1 MTKPQ
6 AVVVGAGPNGLA
18 AAITLA
24 EAGCSVLLLEARP
37 EIGGGART
45 ASLTLPGFRH
55 DVCAA
60 FHPLGAASP
69 FFARLGLENRGAAWR
84 RADIQVA
91 HPLGGGRAAALWRSA
106 DLTADRLEEDG
117 PAWRRMM
124 GPLTARRADL
134 GRDLLVRRPA
144 PPPYLIRGLAQ
155 AMAGGRL
162 RTPAG
167 RALWAG
173 IAAHAMAP
181 LPSPAAA
188 ATGLALAGLAHSHGW
203 PLVAGGTQ
211 QLTDALAAFFRERGG
226 VVETDRPVRRP
237 GDLPSAR
244 AVLFDTHPAA
254 LAEVFGGRLPRRAR
268 RRLGR
273 MRNGPAAYKADYA
286 LAGPIPWDAP
296 ECRRAAVVHLGGEY
310 EETAASLRAVTGG
323 RTPHHPFVL
332 VGQQSLFDPGRAPPG
347 RHTAWVYAQVPN
359 GYGDDK
365 TPGGRPMLE
374 RIEERIERYAP
385 GFAGLVLARNAL
397 APADLEEYNP
407 NYRGGDIAAGAMGTA
422 RLLGWNGPSLRPYHT
437 GMPGVYLCSAAAP
450 PGPGVHGMCG
460 VGAARLALR
469 EHFRQPPPPD

>member
-1 MTKPQ
+1 MTKQQ

-24 EAGCSVLLLEARP
+24 EAGCSVLVLEARP

-45 ASLTLPGFRH
+45 AALTLPGFRH
-55 DVCAA
+55 DVCSA

-69 FFARLGLENRGAAWR
+69 FFARLDLESRGAEWR

-91 HPLGGGRAAALWRSA
+91 HPLGGDRAAALWRSA
-106 DLTADRLEEDG
+106 EVTADRLGRDG

-124 GPLTARRADL
+124 GPLTARRAEL
-134 GRDLLVRRPA
+134 GRDLLERRAA
-144 PPPYLIRGLAQ
+144 PPPYLMRGLAR

-181 LPSPAAA
+181 LPSAAA
-188 ATGLALAGLAHSHGW
+188 AVTGLALGGLAHAHGW
-203 PLVAGGTQ
+203 PLAAGGTQ
-211 QLTDALAAFFRERGG
+211 RLTDALAAYFRSRGG
-226 VVETDRPVRRP
+226 VIETGRPVRRP
-237 GDLPSAR
+237 ADLPAAR

-273 MRNGPAAYKADYA
+273 RRNGPAAYKTDFA
-286 LAGPIPWDAP
+286 LAGPIPWSAP

-310 EETAASLRAVTGG
+310 EETAASLRAVAGG
-323 RTPHHPFVL
+323 RVPQHPFVL

-347 RHTAWVYAQVPN
+347 RHTAWAYAQVPN
-359 GYGDDK
+359 GYEDGKPPGD
-365 TPGGRPMLE
+365 RPMRE
-374 RIEERIERYAP
+374 RIEERIEQFAP
-385 GFAGLVLARNAL
+385 GFTGLILARHAL
-397 APADLEEYNP
+397 TPADLEEYNP
-407 NYRGGDIAAGAMGTA
+407 NYRGGDIAAGALGTA
-422 RLLGWNGPSLRPYHT
+422 RLLGWNGPSLRPYRT

-469 EHFRQPPPPD
+469 DRFRRPPPAD